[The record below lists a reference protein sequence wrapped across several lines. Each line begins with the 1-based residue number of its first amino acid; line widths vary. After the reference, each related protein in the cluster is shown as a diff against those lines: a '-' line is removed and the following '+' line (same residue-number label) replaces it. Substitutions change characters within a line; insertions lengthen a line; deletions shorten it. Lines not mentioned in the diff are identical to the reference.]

1 MEFGT
6 MMEQLADLAGGSFS
20 QYDDT
25 TSVLIVPVGEHRI
38 QTVYAYD
45 EGEQGIKIISKAC
58 DENDVTPYEK
68 LVRNNGS
75 LSYSCIG
82 IEDGLIYVKS
92 RVLPGAEPG
101 KAMKDM
107 LLEIAETADN
117 WELKLTDQD
126 IH

>member
-20 QYDDT
+20 QYDDI

-45 EGEQGIKIISKAC
+45 EGEDGIKIISKAC
-58 DENDVTPYEK
+58 NEVEATPYEK
-68 LVRNNGS
+68 IVRNNGK

-82 IEDGLIYVKS
+82 IEDGVLYVKC
-92 RVLPGAEPG
+92 RVFPGALPG
-101 KAMKDM
+101 KAMKEM
-107 LLEIAETADN
+107 LIEIAETADS
-117 WELKLTDQD
+117 WELALTGQD
-126 IH
+126 IN

>member
-6 MMEQLADLAGGSFS
+6 MMEELANLSKASFS

-45 EGEQGIKIISKAC
+45 EGEQGIKIISKVC
-58 DENDVTPYEK
+58 DEVEATPYEK
-68 LVRNNGS
+68 LIRNNGS

-82 IEDGLIYVKS
+82 IEDGVIYVKS
-92 RVLPGAEPG
+92 KIFPGSETG
-101 KAMKDM
+101 KAMKEM
-107 LLEIAETADN
+107 LIEIAQTADS
-117 WELKLTDQD
+117 WELKLTGQD
-126 IH
+126 IN